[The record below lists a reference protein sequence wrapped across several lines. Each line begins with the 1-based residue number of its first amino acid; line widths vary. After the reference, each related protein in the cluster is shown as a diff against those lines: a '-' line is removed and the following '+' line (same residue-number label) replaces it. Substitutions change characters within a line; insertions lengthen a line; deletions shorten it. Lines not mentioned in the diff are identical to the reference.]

1 MREERKE
8 TLQKLCLVFRN
19 KLIDLLYSVQTGH
32 PGIAVLHR
40 DIDSALL

>member
-8 TLQKLCLVFRN
+8 TLQNLCLVFRS
-19 KLIDLLYSVQTGH
+19 KLIDLLYSIQTGH
-32 PGIAVLHR
+32 PGGGVLHG